1 MDLKIDSINVPLPNE
16 KPFCAQIC
24 SVLNNNKAVQY
35 MKDNI
40 LVKLKSRIKEVILP
54 LTEKDFLL
62 ERQFKVANGEV
73 SQLDEAEIEQ
83 FLDDVKKFNLNK
95 YFAEILEETFKT
107 EEAQG
112 YCKNNEVSIVISI
125 IGTWFRSYL
134 KIFNKGIGK
143 SIERQP

>member
-1 MDLKIDSINVPLPNE
+1 ML
-16 KPFCAQIC
+16 
-24 SVLNNNKAVQY
+24 
-35 MKDNI
+35 M
-40 LVKLKSRIKEVILP
+40 VKL
-54 LTEKDFLL
+54 
-62 ERQFKVANGEV
+62 
-73 SQLDEAEIEQ
+73 SQLDEAKIEQ
-83 FLDDVKKFNLNK
+83 FLDDVKKINLNK